1 MTTAGSP
8 AKIDGGTFSPAL
20 LDQAA
25 RRVLLARSNRHGALR
40 LLVHGGL
47 IAIVGSLILAK
58 VPLWPALLLPQGILV
73 IFLFAPLHEC
83 IHRTAF
89 RYKWCNDAT
98 AALCGWL
105 LLLPPVWFR
114 HFHLNHH
121 RFTNDPARDPELAVA
136 KPDSRTAYVL
146 HLAGLA
152 VWATQIQV
160 LLGNTHGRASDDFIP
175 RKALNRVAME
185 ARWFLALYVIA
196 FAAVGEQLLWVWIV
210 PALIGQPFLRAFL
223 LAEHMGCAQVADM
236 MANSRTTFTSAPV
249 RFITWNMCYHAEH
262 HALPVVPF
270 HQLPDFHGHTRP
282 FLKETADGYVNLHR
296 QIWRDLS

>member
-1 MTTAGSP
+1 
-8 AKIDGGTFSPAL
+8 L
-20 LDQAA
+20 H
-25 RRVLLARSNRHGALR
+25 LAI
-40 LLVHGGL
+40 HGGL
-47 IAIVGSLILAK
+47 IAIFGALILVK
-58 VPLWPALLLPQGILV
+58 VPLWQALLLPQGILV

-89 RYKWCNDAT
+89 RHKWCNDAV

-121 RFTNDPARDPELAVA
+121 RFTNNPSRDPELAVP
-136 KPDSRTAYVL
+136 KPDSRTAYL
-146 HLAGLA
+146 AHLTGLA

-160 LLGNTHGRASDDFIP
+160 LLGNTHGRASDTFIP
-175 RKALNRVAME
+175 KKARNRVAME

-196 FAAVGEQLLWVWIV
+196 FAAAGEGLLWIWVV

-223 LAEHMGCAQVADM
+223 LAEHFGCPQVADM
-236 MANSRTTFTSAPV
+236 MANSRTTFTVAPV

-270 HQLPDFHGHTRP
+270 HRLPAFHDHTQP
-282 FLKETADGYVNLHR
+282 YLKQTADGYLSLHR
-296 QIWRDLS
+296 QVWDDLN

>member
-8 AKIDGGTFSPAL
+8 AKTDGGTFSTAV
-20 LDQAA
+20 LDKAA
-25 RRVLLARSNRHGALR
+25 CRDLLARSNWQGALR
-40 LLVHGGL
+40 LAIHGGL
-47 IAIVGSLILAK
+47 IAIFGALILAK
-58 VPLWPALLLPQGILV
+58 VPLWQALLLPQGILV

-89 RYKWCNDAT
+89 RHKWCNDAV

-121 RFTNDPARDPELAVA
+121 RFTNNPSRDPELAVP
-136 KPDSRTAYVL
+136 KPDSRTAYL
-146 HLAGLA
+146 AHLTGLA

-160 LLGNTHGRASDDFIP
+160 LLGNTHGRASDTFIP
-175 RKALNRVAME
+175 KKARNRVAME

-196 FAAVGEQLLWVWIV
+196 FAAAGEGLLWIWVV

-223 LAEHMGCAQVADM
+223 LAEHFGCPQVADM
-236 MANSRTTFTSAPV
+236 MANSRTTFTVAPV

-270 HQLPDFHGHTRP
+270 HRLPAFHDHTQP
-282 FLKETADGYVNLHR
+282 YLKQTADGYLSLHR
-296 QIWRDLS
+296 QVWDDLN